1 MQVNEGK
8 ITLSATDLVA
18 HAACDHLTV
27 LDWQQQ
33 TGQRAKPDYYDPL
46 AEILRERGFRHESA
60 FIQALTDHGLSVVP
74 IDGVGIT
81 DEVVQTTR
89 EAMEAGAEV
98 IVQAALR
105 DGVWSGRA
113 DVLLRVD
120 IPSALGDYSYR
131 IVDTKLSRETKGA
144 TILQLCLYADLLA
157 SMQGTEPDQV
167 GVVVPWSGY
176 EPQWFRVAD
185 YGAYYRRVKRAAEQA
200 AGTADEACTY
210 PDPKPHCDMCRW
222 QRECDDRRRA
232 DDHLSLVAGITK
244 GQINEWRKQ
253 GVDTVEALAQVPV
266 PLGFR
271 PERGSVQALEKT
283 RHQAAIQLK
292 SRQSGLPE
300 YELLEPEPG
309 FGLTALPKPSK
320 GDIFFDIESDAFV
333 GEHGLE
339 YLFGYAYQ
347 DEQGAWHYQ
356 SHWALD
362 REEEKAAFEAFIDF
376 VTERKNTY
384 PDLHVYHFAPYEP
397 AALKRLMGR
406 YATRVLELD
415 NLLRDEVFVD
425 LLSVTRH
432 ALRAGVESYSIK
444 KLEPFFDFER
454 QVAMPEANSALT
466 RLSFAL
472 ELDDLG
478 AIDDDTRKTVQQ
490 YNADD
495 CFATAGLRDWLE
507 RLRQDLIHSGK
518 DVPRPEPPEPR
529 EREDQSEAER
539 HIQELIAQLTH
550 DVPADPAERTPEQQA
565 RWILAHSL
573 EWHRRE
579 DKANWWEYFRL
590 CDLSADELI
599 HEKSAIGDMTFME
612 TVGRSKTGIPL
623 DQYAFESQD
632 TDLRA
637 GDTLKTLG
645 GAKIGK
651 AAEVDTSHQT
661 ITIQKMRDTAGEH
674 PTCVFKFDRVDTKV
688 LSDSVLALGEYVAAH
703 GIEGAG
709 PYQSARALLL
719 REPPDNGGQELRH
732 PNETPL
738 DAALRIAPAMD
749 GGVLPIQGPPGTGK
763 SYTGARMICERV
775 RHGRKVGVTANS
787 HKVIRNLL
795 DSVAEAAEEMGV
807 ELQMGQKPD
816 KGDKDEPHHIRYF
829 DKADKLLDALSSG
842 DVQVAGGTQFF
853 WANPAARDAVDT
865 LVIDEAGQLSLANA
879 LAVGYAAP
887 NMVMLGDP
895 QQLEQPSQGSH
906 PDGVDVSALEHLL
919 GEEATIPSHRG
930 LFLDKTWRLH
940 PDICAFNSEL
950 FYDGK
955 LNAVDGCSQQA
966 IHSDATIKGSGLRY
980 LPIEHSGN
988 TSAATEEAKA
998 IAQLF
1003 DQLMCSH
1010 TSWTN
1015 RKGSQA
1021 ELTLDDILIIAPYNA
1036 QVFEIQKRLPEG
1048 ARVGTVDKF
1057 QGQEAPVVIYSL
1069 TTSSHLDAPRG
1080 MDFLYSANRLNVAVS
1095 RAKALAILVGAPA
1108 IFEAECRTPHQMQ
1121 LANAFCFYQ
1130 EVSST
1135 L

>member
-1 MQVNEGK
+1 MNVTEDR
-8 ITLSATDLVA
+8 IELSASDLVG
-18 HAACDHLTV
+18 HAACGHLTV
-27 LDWQQQ
+27 LDWEH
-33 TGQRAKPDYYDPL
+33 TSGRRPKPDHYDPL
-46 AEILRERGFRHESA
+46 MEILRERGFRHETA
-60 FIQALTDHGLSVVP
+60 FVQALQDQGFAITHIP
-74 IDGVGIT
+74 GVGIN
-81 DEVVQTTR
+81 EEAVRATR
-89 EAMEAGAEV
+89 EAMDSGVDV
-98 IVQAALR
+98 IVQGALR
-105 DGVWSGRA
+105 DGAWSGRA
-113 DVLLRVD
+113 DILMRVNT
-120 IPSALGDYSYR
+120 PSELGDYSYR
-131 IVDTKLSRETKGA
+131 IIDTKLARETKGA

-157 SMQGTEPDQV
+157 ALQGASPEYV
-167 GVVVPWSGY
+167 GVVVPWADY
-176 EPQWFRVAD
+176 EPRWFRVAD
-185 YGAYYRRVKRAAEQA
+185 YAAYYRRVKQAAENA
-200 AGTADEACTY
+200 AESAHEACTY

-222 QRECDDRRRA
+222 QRECEDRRRA

-244 GQINEWRKQ
+244 SQINEWRKQ
-253 GVDTVEALAQVPV
+253 GIESVEALAQVTV
-266 PLGFR
+266 PLDFR
-271 PERGSVQALEKT
+271 PERGSATALEKT
-283 RHQAAIQLK
+283 RHQAAIQVK
-292 SRQSGLPE
+292 ARQNDTHE
-300 YELLEPEPG
+300 YELLDPEPG
-309 FGLTALPKPSK
+309 FGLAALPEPSR

-339 YLFGYAYQ
+339 YLFGYAYLG
-347 DEQGAWHYQ
+347 DDGVWHYE
-356 SHWALD
+356 SHWALS
-362 REEEKAAFEAFIDF
+362 REDEKRGFEAFLDF
-376 VTERKNTY
+376 VTARKETH
-384 PDLHVYHFAPYEP
+384 PDLHIYHFAPYEP

-406 YATRVLELD
+406 YATREQQLD
-415 NLLRDEVFVD
+415 DLLRDEAFVD

-444 KLEPFFDFER
+444 KLEPFFGFER
-454 QVAMPEANSALT
+454 QVAMPQANSALT
-466 RLSFAL
+466 RLSAAL
-472 ELDDLG
+472 ELDDLD
-478 AIDDDTRKTVQQ
+478 AIDTDTQQTVEQ

-507 RLRQDLIHSGK
+507 GLRKGLIDGGTE
-518 DVPRPEPPEPR
+518 VPRPAPPEAR
-529 EREDQSEAER
+529 EREEQTEAER
-539 HIQELIAQLTH
+539 HIQDLITQLTH

-565 RWILAHSL
+565 RWILAYSL

-599 HEKSAIGDMTFME
+599 HEKSAIGGMTFRE
-612 TVGRSKTGIPL
+612 TVGHSKTGIPI

-645 GAKIGK
+645 GAKVGK
-651 AAEVDTSHQT
+651 AAEVDASHQT

-703 GIEGAG
+703 GIEGPG
-709 PYQSARALLL
+709 PYRSARALLL

-738 DAALRIAPAMD
+738 GAALRIAPAMD

-763 SYTGARMICERV
+763 SYTGARMICELV

-807 ELQMGQKPD
+807 DLQMGQKP
-816 KGDKDEPHHIRYF
+816 KSGDKEEPDHIRYF
-829 DKADKLLDALSSG
+829 QKTEKLLDALRSG
-842 DVQVAGGTQFF
+842 DVQVAGGTPFS
-853 WANPAARDAVDT
+853 WAGSGAQDAVDT

-879 LAVGYAAP
+879 LAVGHAAP

-906 PDGVDVSALEHLL
+906 PDGVGVSALEHLL
-919 GEEATIPSHRG
+919 GEEATIPADRG

-940 PDICAFNSEL
+940 PGICAFNSEL

-955 LNAVDGCSQQA
+955 LNAVDGCSHQA
-966 IHSDATIKGSGLRY
+966 IHSDAPIKGSGLRY
-980 LPIEHSGN
+980 LPVEHTGN
-988 TSAATEEAKA
+988 TSAAAEEAEA
-998 IAQLF
+998 IAQLV
-1003 DQLMCSH
+1003 DQLLSAN
-1010 TSWTN
+1010 TSWTD
-1015 RKGSQA
+1015 RKGAQA
-1021 ELTLDDILIIAPYNA
+1021 ALTLDDVLIIAPYNA

-1121 LANAFCFYQ
+1121 LANAFSRFHEAAQ
-1130 EVSST
+1130 FA
-1135 L
+1135 

>member
-60 FIQALTDHGLSVVP
+60 FIQALTDQGLSVVP

-81 DEVVQTTR
+81 DEAVQATR

-253 GVDTVEALAQVPV
+253 GIDTVEALAQVPV

-300 YELLEPEPG
+300 YELLQPEPG
-309 FGLTALPKPSK
+309 FGMTALPKPSK

-347 DEQGAWHYQ
+347 DEQGAWRYQ

-376 VTERKNTY
+376 VDERKKAY

-444 KLEPFFDFER
+444 KLEPFFHFER

-507 RLRQDLIHSGK
+507 QLRQDLIHSGK

-565 RWILAHSL
+565 RWILAYTL

-579 DKANWWEYFRL
+579 EKATWWEYFRL
-590 CDLSADELI
+590 RDLSADELI
-599 HEKSAIGDMTFME
+599 HEKSALGAFEFVRT
-612 TVGRSKTGIPL
+612 TGRSKRGLPI
-623 DQYAFESQD
+623 DQYSFVAQD
-632 TDLRA
+632 TDLR
-637 GDTLKTLG
+637 GGEPLKDVG
-645 GAKIGK
+645 GFGIGTVT
-651 AAEVDTSHQT
+651 EVDATNHT
-661 ITIQKMRDTAGEH
+661 VTIQKTEASAEVH
-674 PTCVFKFDRVDTKV
+674 PSGVFKFELIKTKV
-688 LSDSVLALGEYVAAH
+688 LSDAILDLGEYIAAH
-703 GIEGAG
+703 GMGSDG
-709 PYQSARALLL
+709 PFKSAQALLL
-719 REPPDNGGQELRH
+719 RQAPGEGDKDLRQQD
-732 PNETPL
+732 ERTIK
-738 DAALRIAPAMD
+738 AALRIAPAMD

-763 SYTGARMICERV
+763 SHTGARMICELARQ
-775 RHGRKVGVTANS
+775 GRKVGVTANS
-787 HKVIRNLL
+787 HQVIRHLL
-795 DSVAEAAEEMGV
+795 DKVAEAAEEMGV
-807 ELQMGQKPD
+807 AVQIGQKP
-816 KGDKDEPHHIRYF
+816 KHGDSDEPDHIRYF
-829 DKADKLLDALSSG
+829 KKDAKLLEELASG
-842 DVQVAGGTQFF
+842 EVQVAAGTSFF
-853 WANPAARDAVDT
+853 WAKKEARNTVDT

-879 LAVGYAAP
+879 LAVSHAAP
-887 NMVMLGDP
+887 NLVMLGDP

-906 PDGVDVSALEHLL
+906 PDGVGVSALEHLL
-919 GEEATIPSHRG
+919 GDEATIPTNRG
-930 LFLDKTWRLH
+930 LFLDQTWRLH
-940 PDICAFNSEL
+940 PDICALNSEL

-955 LNAVDGCSQQA
+955 LNALDNCAQQV
-966 IHSDATIKGSGLRY
+966 IHSDGPVDGSGLRY
-980 LPIEHSGN
+980 RAVEHTGN
-988 TSAATEEAKA
+988 TSASVEEAEA
-998 IAQLF
+998 IALLIEQTLA
-1003 DQLMCSH
+1003 SNA
-1010 TSWTN
+1010 SWTD
-1015 RKGSQA
+1015 RHGA
-1021 ELTLDDILIIAPYNA
+1021 EHSLTLDDFLVIAPYNA
-1036 QVFEIQKRLPEG
+1036 QVFELQKRLPAG

-1057 QGQEAPVVIYSL
+1057 QGKEAPVVIYSL

-1108 IFEAECRTPHQMQ
+1108 IFEAECRTPQQMQ
-1121 LANAFCFYQ
+1121 LANAFCRYQ
-1130 EVSST
+1130 EAAESA
-1135 L
+1135 